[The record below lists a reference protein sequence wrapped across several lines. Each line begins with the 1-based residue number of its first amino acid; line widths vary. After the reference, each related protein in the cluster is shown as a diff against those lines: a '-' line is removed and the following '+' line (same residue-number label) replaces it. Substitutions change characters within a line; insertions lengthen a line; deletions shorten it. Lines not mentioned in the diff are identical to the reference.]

1 MIKFFWEFPLSLCTT
16 FFLFCFY
23 FTVNST
29 LSHVKI
35 ATYFYSY
42 PGKFSFIN
50 WILSSFYHASPMHL
64 FSNMFFLY
72 FLGRAAESKISKG
85 KWILFYLSA
94 GIISMM
100 FDSIVR
106 GFILHE
112 KIPAVGA
119 SGAISGIA
127 AVAMVYSPL
136 QYRVLGINFVFPVF
150 ILAWLMI
157 YSDFMNMFS
166 SDHVAHFA
174 HLAGFFSILVTSYL
188 LSEKDR
194 AKLRTNFSLNALF
207 FIFTIILLFFL
218 ENR

>member
-16 FFLFCFY
+16 LFLFFFY
-23 FTVNST
+23 ISVNLT
-29 LSHVKI
+29 LTHPKI

-42 PGKFSFIN
+42 PGKFSLIN
-50 WILSSFYHASPMHL
+50 WILSSFYHSTYSHL

-94 GIISMM
+94 GVISMM
-100 FDSIVR
+100 FDSIFR
-106 GFILHE
+106 GFILQE
-112 KIPAVGA
+112 RAPAVGA

-136 QYRVLGINFVFPVF
+136 QYRVFGINFVFPVF
-150 ILAWLMI
+150 IIAWLMI

-166 SDHVAHFA
+166 SDNVAHFA

-194 AKLRTNFSLNALF
+194 EKLRVNFSLNALF
-207 FIFTIILLFFL
+207 FIFTVILIFFL

>member
-1 MIKFFWEFPLSLCTT
+1 MVKFFLEFPLSLCTT
-16 FFLFCFY
+16 IFLFFFY
-23 FTVNST
+23 TTVNLT
-29 LSHVKI
+29 LTHSKI
-35 ATYFYSY
+35 ATYLYSY
-42 PGKFSFIN
+42 PGKFNLIN
-50 WILSSFYHASPMHL
+50 WILSSFYHGSYSHL

-72 FLGRAAESKISKG
+72 FLGRAAESKISKS

-94 GIISMM
+94 GVISMM
-100 FDSIVR
+100 FDSFIR
-106 GFILHE
+106 GFFLHD

-150 ILAWLMI
+150 IIAWLMI
-157 YSDFMNMFS
+157 YSDFMNLFS
-166 SDHVAHFA
+166 SDRIAHFA

-194 AKLRTNFSLNALF
+194 EKLRVNFSLNALF
-207 FIFTIILLFFL
+207 FIFTVILLFFL